1 MEDKNIA
8 KFPRPVYGKIPNFVG
23 AESEYHGIL
32 LFWCTICGKSVCRYC
47 EPNHQIEHFLPK
59 IR

>member
-1 MEDKNIA
+1 MEEKKEELVKPRIVA
-8 KFPRPVYGKIPNFVG
+8 KKC
-23 AESEYHGIL
+23 EYHGIL